1 MTTFGGSLQKCVF
14 QTETVILFK
23 LNNPVS
29 ITHVLWKDRGLLVK
43 IRSMQLGFSRFL
55 KHVSCLMRLFK
66 LQELQKFLKVS
77 SSTHT
82 SNLSRSIMFSY
93 FVENASNALLIISR
107 WFLILFLLG
116 LFEQFIRH
124 FFLWSIISTKKL
136 SSEGKSWLKILAGI
150 SSGCKTVFHF
160 HFY

>member
-43 IRSMQLGFSRFL
+43 IRSMQLGFSGFL

-77 SSTHT
+77 LSTHT

-107 WFLILFLLG
+107 WFLMLFLLG
-116 LFEQFIRH
+116 LYEQFTSH
-124 FFLWSIISTKKL
+124 FFLRSIISTKKL
-136 SSEGKSWLKILAGI
+136 SAERKSWLFSWNNRIPPPFSLR
-150 SSGCKTVFHF
+150 
-160 HFY
+160 